1 MAGIDEV
8 EKLPVGQ
15 TPINRPASGTYGE
28 KAALENLEAAL
39 PAASSS
45 PGPMTGPAQAGPAPM
60 SPTNPVRSS
69 RQSNIPGVPAPVMKP
84 SSVEPTPGGMAPP
97 AIPNATMTGSQRRL
111 QILDMLATSPNVS
124 ATTREWAQRVME
136 ILVG

>member
-8 EKLPVGQ
+8 EKLPTGQ

-28 KAALENLEAAL
+28 KAALDNLESAL
-39 PAASSS
+39 PTASS
-45 PGPMTGPAQAGPAPM
+45 PGPMPGPAAGPTPM

-69 RQSNIPGVPAPVMKP
+69 RESKIPGIPAPIMKP
-84 SSVEPTPGGMAPP
+84 ASVEPTPAGAMAPP
-97 AIPNATMTGSQRRL
+97 SPVPAMSGAQRRL

-124 ATTREWAQRVME
+124 ETTREWAQRVMD
-136 ILVG
+136 ILVA